1 MIYLGWSAHLQ
12 GTQYEKI
19 RNPSESFD
27 ILKDI
32 VIANKV
38 ILNDQINGETLSVTN
53 SNLYKTKTS
62 SHKQKKNSNIVIS
75 KKGKEINLIISKS
88 TFSKEDSN
96 ELELKERNNNI
107 ISISIGNQ
115 ENDYQDEE
123 ESEKESK
130 LLH

>member
-32 VIANKV
+32 VIVNKV

-53 SNLYKTKTS
+53 SILYKTKTS